1 LKALPNV
8 AQFSSVN
15 AMLVSDWNADGNLDL
30 LLSGND
36 YGNEISI
43 GRLDAGMGE
52 VLLGDGKGNSTL
64 PLAKTGLCL
73 DGDTKALVMIPTAK
87 AQIGLLSSQ
96 NRGALREVLLSQKPT
111 KIIPLQAKDQ
121 SAIVWLKNGK
131 KRKEEFYYGN
141 TYLSQSARNLYL
153 NSSVKQIEITN
164 YHHQKRVY

>member
-1 LKALPNV
+1 
-8 AQFSSVN
+8 
-15 AMLVSDWNADGNLDL
+15 M
-30 LLSGND
+30 
-36 YGNEISI
+36 
-43 GRLDAGMGE
+43 GRASF
-52 VLLGDGKGNSTL
+52 STL

-131 KRKEEFYYGN
+131 NEKKSFIMVI
-141 TYLSQSARNLYL
+141 LICRNRLVICIL
-153 NSSVKQIEITN
+153 TQA
-164 YHHQKRVY
+164 